1 MLDRL
6 IAGDGESALLVAG
19 APRCGKTEFAY
30 EALIKGLR
38 AFGGEAA
45 MMSVSNRTLASEL
58 SDRVIRHMGALG
70 QARPVTTLSALAFR
84 VIEAGRFAAR
94 ESEPKL
100 LNGAEQDALLRQVL
114 AVHLDHAQCGELCDV
129 CRLLRVYFAQDDWAR
144 AAAPTAGSCADGSTT
159 AAMLANGVS
168 GAFINQLRDMLARM
182 NELGASFECED
193 ELLGELRA
201 DSSAVLMGGVDRLE
215 TQWRLAFALR
225 REYAEAI
232 RVTYPR
238 EYRLDASRLLVEGAD
253 VLRRCEGRAQSRPAL
268 PDLLIVDDFQDTTLA
283 GLRFIEALHQAGTR
297 VVLVGNPDEAVQTFR
312 GSYPEY
318 LFAEAQRGP
327 LQARLLKL
335 ETHTEQD
342 DTHATYRDMVA
353 ARVSLSIPSP
363 EMEASPL
370 PQRPGKLPQVEG
382 ALPIRPVNQVD
393 DSLNIALY
401 RSPREEL
408 DDVVWHIKRARLDGR
423 ATWNDMAVIAHDNA
437 TVRAFGE
444 RLRRD
449 GVPVRY
455 SSVTRPLNSEPFV
468 QGLFALIEL
477 ARLRTQGLAGTS
489 MNLAEVG
496 AFARLRVATLM
507 NCPLIT
513 TGAKPG
519 EGGPARIEAVEA
531 AMNALESLADLHDV
545 TPDARDAEGT
555 TALSRLV
562 VAWHRLATQ
571 SASETSQT
579 CMQMDDSVFNPSAAQ
594 AVSFGTTC
602 QYAMLALDDPRALA
616 ADALALI
623 AQVLGDNPQL
633 KAFQRV
639 WKLVDRLAKESRRLT
654 SDEPQFALALAWQT
668 TGVALAWQRAALRNT
683 AEGRA
688 ANDRLDAA
696 MRLFQYAQDGAAGH
710 DIVSFIA
717 QVRGMQ
723 IEADSLAHVG
733 PIEQAVTL
741 TTPAGAAGR
750 HWEYVWMPAIQ
761 QDVWPNLAER
771 ATLFGGEDLAEVIL
785 HAGAREMQSDKDPR
799 LSAVLSSE
807 KKSLLVALTRADRT
821 ANLSAVWNDDLTPS
835 DFLYGYLPE
844 QCPRNREQITFA
856 VVGDESAGLDADP
869 RGLVAAARVRLAQY
883 SADSPEGRDAAATL
897 ALLAKHGIEAADP
910 GNWSFVENHGQSKQS
925 SQLSRP
931 EATQDDTAAAPVS
944 TLSPS
949 AVDQLWGCPV
959 CWLLENR
966 FAGPKAGSAAT
977 NFGTL
982 IHTVAEQ
989 GSKEGLDLPDFMAGK
1004 SVEERVSAATSRL
1017 LGIYNGLKPD
1027 LSTITNPRERYSAMR
1042 KDEQAEATLANI
1054 ASYFVRSNTA
1064 DYLGNNAEKF
1074 SIGTLQQSS
1083 CEEQFSAR
1091 FDMGDIL
1098 AAYNALPGVDPISR
1112 SDLCELMG
1120 FLVGGW
1126 PEGMSEDVVVRL
1138 SGRID
1143 REETRLLADGTL
1155 VTRLI
1160 DYKTGRVPSTRQIV
1174 NDLQLVCYQLGLA
1187 FPEQGERGT
1196 CPPVNQSA
1204 LFHVGHKASPA
1215 ESYAPEGLFQPP
1227 LFTGASLNAQAFTVR
1242 DHYRN
1247 PLALLDI
1254 APLEANKPNEL
1265 AHLDDDV
1272 WRDFMALNGT
1282 QALWSLTMIA
1292 RVFYAAAASRA
1303 ERLKAY
1309 PTAEHLA
1316 SCRMN
1321 AVCPACAGQ
1330 MDTVFETR
1338 QA

>member
-6 IAGDGESALLVAG
+6 IEGDDGESALLVAG
-19 APRCGKTEFAY
+19 PPRCGKTEFAY
-30 EALIKGLR
+30 DALIKGLR
-38 AFGGEAA
+38 ALGGEAA
-45 MMSVSNRTLASEL
+45 VMSVSNRTLAGEL
-58 SDRVIRHMGALG
+58 SDRAVRRMGALG

-84 VIEAGRFAAR
+84 VIAAERFAAH

-114 AVHLDHAQCGELCDV
+114 AAHLVHAQRGELCDA
-129 CRLLRVYFAQDDWAR
+129 CRLLRAYFAQDDWAH
-144 AAAPTAGSCADGSTT
+144 AAAPAADSCADGSTT
-159 AAMLANGVS
+159 AAMFANGVS

-182 NELGASFECED
+182 DELGASFERED
-193 ELLGELRA
+193 ELLGKLHA
-201 DSSAVLMGGVDRLE
+201 DSSAALMGGIEHLE

-232 RVTYPR
+232 RAAYPR

-253 VLRRCEGRAQSRPAL
+253 ALRRCKDQAQSLAL
-268 PDLLIVDDFQDTTLA
+268 PDLLIVDDFQDTTFA
-283 GLRFIEALHQAGTR
+283 GLRFIEALRQAGTR

-327 LQARLLKL
+327 LRARLLKL
-335 ETHTEQD
+335 EARAEQD
-342 DTHATYRDMVA
+342 DTHTTYRDVVA

-363 EMEASPL
+363 EAETAPL

-382 ALPIRPVNQVD
+382 TLPIRPVGKVD
-393 DSLNIALY
+393 DSLNVALY

-408 DDVVWHIKRARLDGR
+408 DDVVWRIKRARLDGR

-437 TVRAFGE
+437 TVRVFGE

-477 ARLRTQGLAGTS
+477 ARLRRQGLAGTS
-489 MNLAEVG
+489 MSLAEVG

-507 NCPLIT
+507 SCPLIT

-519 EGGPARIEAVEA
+519 EGTPARIEAVES
-531 AMNALESLADLHDV
+531 AMNSLESLANLQDV
-545 TPDARDAEGT
+545 TPDALDAEGA
-555 TALSRLV
+555 TALPQLV
-562 VAWHRLATQ
+562 AAWHRLVAQ
-571 SASETSQT
+571 RASEASPASVQV
-579 CMQMDDSVFNPSAAQ
+579 DDSLFDPSAAD
-594 AVSFGTTC
+594 ASSFGTAC
-602 QYAMLALDDPRALA
+602 QYAMLALDEPQAPA

-639 WKLVDRLAKESRRLT
+639 WKLVDRVARESRRLT
-654 SDEPQFALALAWQT
+654 SNEPQFTLALAWQT

-683 AEGRA
+683 SEGRA
-688 ANDRLDAA
+688 ANDRLDVA

-717 QVRGMQ
+717 QVRGMEL
-723 IEADSLAHVG
+723 EADSLAHVG

-785 HAGAREMQSDKDPR
+785 HGGVQAAQANIDPR

-821 ANLSAVWNDDLTPS
+821 VNLSAVWNDDLTPS

-856 VVGDESAGLDADP
+856 VVGDENAGLDADP

-883 SADSPEGRDAAATL
+883 PADSPEGQDAAATL
-897 ALLAKHGIEAADP
+897 ALLSEHSIEAADP
-910 GNWSFVENHGQSKQS
+910 GNWSFVENREQSGQSGQS
-925 SQLSRP
+925 
-931 EATQDDTAAAPVS
+931 EATQDNTAAAPAA

-977 NFGTL
+977 SFGTL

-1004 SVEERVSAATSRL
+1004 SVEERMAAAVSRL
-1017 LGIYNGLKPD
+1017 LEIYNGLKPD

-1042 KDEQAEATLANI
+1042 KDDQAEATLANI

-1064 DYLGNNAEKF
+1064 DYLGKNAEKF
-1074 SIGTLQQSS
+1074 SIGTLQQAS

-1098 AAYNALPGVDPISR
+1098 AAYNALPGMDSISR

-1126 PEGMSEDVVVRL
+1126 PEGMREDLVVRL

-1143 REETRLLADGTL
+1143 RKETRLLEDGTL

-1160 DYKTGRVPSTRQIV
+1160 DYKTGRVPSVRQIV

-1187 FPEQGERGT
+1187 FPEQGEREA
-1196 CPPVNQSA
+1196 CPQVTQSA

-1227 LFTGASLNAQAFTVR
+1227 LFTGASLNLQAFTVR

-1247 PLALLDI
+1247 PLAMLDI
-1254 APLEANKPNEL
+1254 APLEASKPGEL

-1272 WRDFMALNGT
+1272 WRLFMALNGT

-1303 ERLKAY
+1303 ERLEAH
-1309 PTAEHLA
+1309 PTAEHLG

-1330 MDTVFETR
+1330 IDTVFETR